1 MASKFLL
8 LQESV
13 RDAADLY
20 LSLKYP
26 PLLLVNDTP
35 CGFARHLHLREPVIA
50 EQFWGDCLGCFE
62 TPIPGTKPKEV
73 SVPELVT
80 AEFSSNKLE
89 ANKLKAGAA
98 LQHPLTQS
106 TQRYVVGDRF
116 HTSANPHKSQLCEFH
131 NINLCLQRD
140 TIKTSYQE
148 CQNNSKNLKR
158 LRSATMQSF
167 PVHFVYNF
175 PMDFYHNEEIVDR
188 QRKRLSLS
196 LKGGQELR
204 RDEHHR
210 FIVVNNN

>member
-1 MASKFLL
+1 M
-8 LQESV
+8 
-13 RDAADLY
+13 
-20 LSLKYP
+20 
-26 PLLLVNDTP
+26 
-35 CGFARHLHLREPVIA
+35 
-50 EQFWGDCLGCFE
+50 
-62 TPIPGTKPKEV
+62 
-73 SVPELVT
+73 T
-80 AEFSSNKLE
+80 AEFSSNKLDS
-89 ANKLKAGAA
+89 KSLKAGAA

-106 TQRYVVGDRF
+106 TQQYVVGDRF

-175 PMDFYHNEEIVDR
+175 LMDFYHNEEIVDR

-210 FIVVNNN
+210 FIVVNNNWLCLEQFMYDNLCAYIWHTKDGICFSNEGQQFHFYPLLLNVLCWHE